1 MSAGAG
7 DSSADDRIGGTIGPY
22 EVLDVIGTGRHGRIY
37 RARHTLMER
46 EVALKV
52 IGREFSRR
60 PQVRERFLRE
70 IRVSASLRH
79 PNVIQVFD
87 AGTHND
93 THYLAMEHFPGRT
106 LADRFDELGASPEES
121 RRIGIEIAAA
131 LEAAHA
137 AGIIHR
143 GIEPANVLMNERG
156 EIKIL
161 DFGVAKAQ
169 LDAAPST
176 ITDPTDLI
184 GNPSYMAPEQ
194 AMEPNNVSPRVD
206 IYGLGATLYF
216 CLTCRPPYEGDD
228 PMTILA
234 QVGKP
239 FPHPR
244 DLRPDIPADLEKLL
258 LTCLKKDPGER
269 YANAGE
275 LRTALATHGASGLED
290 ADALLRGESAGTT
303 AGSSAEAGGAAGAE
317 EKRRSGARP
326 MPYFRVFGPIEGCY
340 DHNVQNKS
348 LRIGRGEDMDIVL
361 PGKAVSRH
369 HATITM
375 DRDGT
380 HWVHDAE
387 SRAGTYVNG
396 KPVKSAALRHGDSV
410 QITHF
415 VLQYRIDH
423 SYVNAEGKPFPLN
436 YLPSSMHARYRI
448 VHYPGTRLFAPGDT
462 LPVGQGGILVP
473 IEQELNEQEM
483 IEVEL
488 IWPGGKRKSFL
499 AEILGTIQQSGM
511 QLRCLKLHQ
520 VEAEHYEHAVK
531 HAGRT
536 AWIEIPRV

>member
-1 MSAGAG
+1 MS
-7 DSSADDRIGGTIGPY
+7 DSGGETSPDSAIGQSIGPY
-22 EVLDVIGTGRHGRIY
+22 EILAVIGEGRHGRIY
-37 RARHTLMER
+37 QARHTLMER

-52 IGREFSRR
+52 IGSDFSRR

-87 AGTHND
+87 AGVHNE

-106 LADRFDELGASPEES
+106 LEDRFDELNASPEET
-121 RRIGIEIAAA
+121 RRIGVEIAAA

-143 GIEPANVLMNERG
+143 GIEPANILMNDQG

-169 LDAAPST
+169 LEAAPST

-194 AMEPNNVSPRVD
+194 AMEPDKVSPRVD
-206 IYGLGATLYF
+206 IYSLGATLYF
-216 CLTCRPPYEGDD
+216 CLTGRPPYEGDD

-234 QVGKP
+234 QVGGP

-244 DLRPDIPADLEKLL
+244 DLRPDVPSDLEHLL
-258 LTCLKKDPGER
+258 LKCLQKDPRER
-269 YANAGE
+269 FANAGE
-275 LRTALATHGASGLED
+275 LRMALDTHGASGVED
-290 ADALLRGESAGTT
+290 PDALMRDLDGSTT
-303 AGSSAEAGGAAGAE
+303 AGSSAEADAARPG

-326 MPYFRVFGPIEGCY
+326 MPYLRIFGPIEGCY
-340 DHNVQNKS
+340 DHNVQDKS
-348 LRIGRGEDMDIVL
+348 LRIGRGEDMEIVL

-375 DRDGT
+375 DEDGT
-380 HWVHDAE
+380 HWIHDAD
-387 SRAGTYVNG
+387 SRAGTFLDG
-396 KPVKSAALRHGDSV
+396 KAVKSAPLHHGDSV
-410 QITHF
+410 QVTHF

-423 SYVNAEGKPFPLN
+423 SYINAEGKPFPLN
-436 YLPSSMHARYRI
+436 YLPSSMHARYRV
-448 VHYPGTRLFAPGDT
+448 VHFPGERLFAPGDT

-473 IEQELNEQEM
+473 IDHDLNEQEM

-499 AEILGTIQQSGM
+499 AEILGTLQQSGM
-511 QLRCLKLHQ
+511 HLRCLKLHQ
-520 VEAEHYEHAVK
+520 VDADQYEHAVK

-536 AWIEIPRV
+536 PWIEIPRV